1 MATRYR
7 CAQEVANDSF
17 WWAHS
22 HPGVYSLIG
31 AAAVLGGMSRMT
43 ISLTVI
49 LIEATN
55 DSTYGLPI
63 MLTLITAR
71 FESSHLFE

>member
-1 MATRYR
+1 ML
-7 CAQEVANDSF
+7 CDILAQHYLTDAF
-17 WWAHS
+17 
-22 HPGVYSLIG
+22 G
-31 AAAVLGGMSRMT
+31 
-43 ISLTVI
+43 TVI

-71 FESSHLFE
+71 FESSNLFE